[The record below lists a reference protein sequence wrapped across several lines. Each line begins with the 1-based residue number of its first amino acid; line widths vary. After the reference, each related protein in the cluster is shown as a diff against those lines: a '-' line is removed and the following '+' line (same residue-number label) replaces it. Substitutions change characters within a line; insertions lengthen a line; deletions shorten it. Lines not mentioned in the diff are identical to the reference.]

1 MVFVL
6 GLSVGSFINM
16 AVYRTAIK
24 HKLRKAAFAR
34 WSKDHLRATASQSR
48 SFCDGCGKQ
57 LRWYEN
63 VPVLSWIIQGGKSRC
78 CANPL
83 PREYPV
89 VEISTGVLF
98 LLNYE
103 LRITSTGF
111 RMVQNYELIINLLIT
126 SLLIFSL
133 VFDLKYMILPDMAN
147 YLLIG
152 LALVMLVGR
161 ENYWVYLLS
170 GVGSG
175 SFFFILNR
183 IRIRGLEAMGMGDVK
198 YAIFSGLF
206 LGFPQ
211 VVVAGYLA
219 FVTGALVS
227 VLLLTKKIVK
237 KTDPIPFGPFLILGT
252 GVAFGWGEKIL
263 NYVLRIMN

>member
-1 MVFVL
+1 M
-6 GLSVGSFINM
+6 M
-16 AVYRTAIK
+16 VYRTAVK
-24 HKLRKAAFAR
+24 YRLLRRPPRRIPRNDFGG
-34 WSKDHLRATASQSR
+34 R
-48 SFCDGCGKQ
+48 SFCDYCGKQ
-57 LRWYEN
+57 LKWYEN
-63 VPVLSWIIQGGKSRC
+63 IPVLSWVMQKGKTRC
-78 CANPL
+78 CDNPL

-89 VEISTGVLF
+89 IEIMTGLLF

-111 RMVQNYELIINLLIT
+111 RMAQNYELIMYLLIT

-152 LALVMLVGR
+152 LALAMLVGR

-183 IRIRGLEAMGMGDVK
+183 IRIRGSEAMGMGDVK

-206 LGFPQ
+206 LGFPK

-219 FVTGALVS
+219 FVVGALVS
-227 VLLLTKKIVK
+227 VILLILKKNK

-252 GVAFGWGEKIL
+252 GVAFGWGEKIINMVNL
-263 NYVLRIMN
+263 FR